1 MKAMSIPAPA
11 VCDADALSRNR
22 AQRNEAFPRMSDKPL
37 TDIPFSQFDLHP
49 QLLAGLEGAGFIS
62 CTPIQAMTLPVA
74 LPGGDVAGQ
83 AQTGTGKT
91 LAFLVAVMNRLLTR
105 PALADRKPGDPRA
118 LILAPTR
125 ELAIQIHKDAVRIGP
140 ELGLKF
146 ALVYGGVDYDK
157 QRELLQQGV
166 DVIIATPGRLIDYVK
181 QHKVVSLHAC
191 EICVLD
197 EADRMFDLGFIKD
210 IRFLLRRMPVRTE
223 RQTLLYSATL
233 SHRVLELA
241 YEHMNEPQKMVVET
255 ESITASRV
263 RQKIYYPADEEKL
276 PLLLGLLSRG
286 EGARTMVFV
295 NTKVFVERVARAL
308 ERAGYRVGVLSGDVP
323 QKKRESL
330 LKRFQAG
337 QLEILVATDVA
348 ARGLH
353 IDGIKY
359 VYNYDLPFD
368 AEDYVHRIGR
378 TARLGEEGDAISF
391 ACERYAMGLP
401 DIEAFIEQ
409 KIPSEPVTQEL
420 LTALPRKPREGA
432 VADDGQTESV
442 GEIFREAREQRA
454 ADEARRGG
462 GPRGGRGERGERGER
477 SGRGDRDGRR
487 GGGRGRGPRREDA
500 PAADAQGALTPGGVA
515 QGDAGAVTAAP
526 QAPAQTQES
535 GATDT
540 AGASAVQAA
549 SAPQRQ
555 GAPEA
560 GDEQAPRKRRR
571 RRGGRR
577 RSGEGGEAR
586 QEAGGNQTGQ
596 GREGERRNGPR
607 ADGDERPRRGEG
619 GGQRRGGRGR
629 RQGEGGQEGSNQQ
642 PAASAPATEAAR
654 SGERPA
660 RKGKGPHHV
669 PARTA
674 APREN
679 AGDNGGSLFSRIGR
693 GIKRLVGRTPEGS

>member
-1 MKAMSIPAPA
+1 
-11 VCDADALSRNR
+11 
-22 AQRNEAFPRMSDKPL
+22 MSDKPL
-37 TDIPFSQFDLHP
+37 TDIPFSEFDLHP
-49 QLLAGLEGAGFIS
+49 QLLAGLEAAGFMR

-91 LAFLVAVMNRLLTR
+91 LAFLVAVINRLLTR
-105 PALADRKPGDPRA
+105 PALAERKPGDPRA

-125 ELAIQIHKDAVRIGP
+125 ELAIQIHKDAVKLGP

-157 QRELLQQGV
+157 QRALLQEGV

-210 IRFLLRRMPVRTE
+210 IRFLLRRMPARTE

-255 ESITASRV
+255 ESITAARV

-330 LKRFQAG
+330 LKKFQAG

-353 IDGIKY
+353 IDGVEY

-378 TARLGEEGDAISF
+378 TARLGKEGDAISF

-409 KIPSEPVTQEL
+409 KIPSEPVTAEL
-420 LTALPRKPREGA
+420 LTALPRKPREGVETEA
-432 VADDGQTESV
+432 AEGESV

-462 GPRGGRGERGERGER
+462 GRSGSGGGRREGGP
-477 SGRGDRDGRR
+477 
-487 GGGRGRGPRREDA
+487 GGRGRGGGEGRGRAGGEGGERRGRGPRGPRAEQVEGQAPGA
-500 PAADAQGALTPGGVA
+500 PAA
-515 QGDAGAVTAAP
+515 AVEDGKPAAP
-526 QAPAQTQES
+526 AP
-535 GATDT
+535 GA
-540 AGASAVQAA
+540 AA
-549 SAPQRQ
+549 R
-555 GAPEA
+555 PEA
-560 GDEQAPRKRRR
+560 SSGGPQDDAARPPRKRRR

-577 RSGEGGEAR
+577 VNGEGAP
-586 QEAGGNQTGQ
+586 QAGGES
-596 GREGERRNGPR
+596 R
-607 ADGDERPRRGEG
+607 EG
-619 GGQRRGGRGR
+619 GGQQPRAERTPKNG
-629 RQGEGGQEGSNQQ
+629 GGQGQQAKPAGKPEQ
-642 PAASAPATEAAR
+642 PAPAK
-654 SGERPA
+654 
-660 RKGKGPHHV
+660 RKGPRHI
-669 PARTA
+669 PAKAAQPKA
-674 APREN
+674 APSES
-679 AGDNGGSLFSRIGR
+679 GGLISRIGR
-693 GIKRLVGRTPEGS
+693 GLKKLVTRDPA